1 MKNFRVLVAIIVV
14 VLLVFSNQ
22 VVAQNEVTYKKR
34 IEQID
39 EEFAKKLGYKNLN
52 DRDAQVAV
60 ASAIIQGMTD
70 CGLGKDTKYSRLYI
84 WYEKERKAAEKLK
97 IAEEK
102 YKNSDY
108 YIITESIKKRFEQ
121 WSKKG
126 EFESTTS
133 YDERIKKQ
141 SVDNFYMIC
150 SDEVSTYISKFN
162 IDAQLQPY
170 DADNQ
175 YFPVKIFFFHSRES
189 YGTISIPVPIGE
201 ASDFKSKYS
210 NYFGEGNVDDL
221 VFVEN
226 NFAFTKVSYEGR
238 EFNVPIKNSKEVTFA
253 FKDLGIQNP
262 YCHNAV
268 FNLNMVKKIKE
279 EQQRSDSIACV
290 EYNYKLDSI
299 VSIYNQKLLQEEY
312 NLKKKIIEASTI
324 ECGKGVEESYADEKH
339 DIEEKY
345 NSLISYFE
353 KYKSSVDCFKQEC
366 SDAIETFIFEDEDNV
381 NVRENCPCLSKFFR
395 GFFGDYVCKGNIYY
409 KEVEDKIKEFIVDIN
424 PQLSNEWNKY
434 GQYFESK
441 VDFFKTYVKFIWDSY
456 NHLVVIN
463 PEYEKILYGKMPES
477 ERQRYDS
484 IVCIEYNHKLDSIIT
499 AYNKELLQNE
509 YNFGKKT
516 VGARNLECG
525 QGIGKRFR
533 DAKKDVDNKF
543 NFIKDAAEKAKQR
556 IQDSIVCAGYN
567 KQLDSIVVEY
577 NQKLLQEEYNFEN
590 RTIENPQLEPGQ
602 GIEKRFSD
610 AKSKISNN
618 FNSIMAVADRN
629 KKTIENYKQ
638 TYSDNIKD
646 LAFKMFNSSDWHAY
660 NNCPDYL
667 MDNIV
672 TGSRDLSYSNELV
685 EKLIEYTVDTN
696 TQLSKEW
703 AKNGQYFDNKAD
715 FFNSYLKF
723 DHYHKYVGLNPE
735 YKTIL
740 KEKKK
745 TKK

>member
-238 EFNVPIKNSKEVTFA
+238 EFNVQIKNSKEVTFA

-262 YCHNAV
+262 YCQNAV

-290 EYNYKLDSI
+290 EYNHKLDSI
-299 VSIYNQKLLQEEY
+299 VSMYNQKLLQEEF
-312 NLKKKIIEASTI
+312 NLKKKTIEASTI
-324 ECGKGVEESYADEKH
+324 ECGKGVEERYAYEKQY
-339 DIEEKY
+339 IEEKY
-345 NSLISYFE
+345 ISLMSNFE

-366 SDAIETFIFEDEDNV
+366 SEAIETFVFEDEDCV
-381 NVRENCPCLSKFFR
+381 KGRENCPCLSKLFR
-395 GFFGDYVCKGNIYY
+395 GLFGDCNINY
-409 KEVEDKIKEFIVDIN
+409 EVEDKIKEFIVDIN

-441 VDFFKTYVKFIWDSY
+441 VDFFKTYVKFIWNSY

-463 PEYEKILYGKMPES
+463 PEYEKNLYSKMPES
-477 ERQRYDS
+477 ERQKYDS

-516 VGARNLECG
+516 VDARNLECG

-543 NFIKDAAEKAKQR
+543 NFIKKAAEEAKQR

-618 FNSIMAVADRN
+618 FNSIMSVVDMN
-629 KKTIENYKQ
+629 KKAIENYKQ
-638 TYSDNIKD
+638 TYSGNIKD
-646 LAFKMFNSSDWHAY
+646 LAFVMFNSSDWHAY

-672 TGSRDLSYSNELV
+672 PGSRDRSYSNELV

-703 AKNGQYFDNKAD
+703 TKNGQYFDNKAD

-723 DHYHKYVGLNPE
+723 DYYHKYVGLNPE